1 MENPKDTEKDHFT
14 LYLVLATI
22 VLVAAFL
29 LVNLNENEK
38 FAPIK
43 QQLDEESQQM
53 HIRVIR
59 EYED

>member
-1 MENPKDTEKDHFT
+1 MENPKDNEKDHFI

-22 VLVAAFL
+22 VLVAAIL
-29 LVNLNENEK
+29 LVKLNENEK

-43 QQLDEESQQM
+43 QLLDEETQQM